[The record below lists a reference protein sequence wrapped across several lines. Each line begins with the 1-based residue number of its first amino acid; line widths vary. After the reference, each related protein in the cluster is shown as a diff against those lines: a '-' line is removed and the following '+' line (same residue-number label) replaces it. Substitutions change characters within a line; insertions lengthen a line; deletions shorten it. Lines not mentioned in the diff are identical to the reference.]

1 MAQTEKTFEAGRD
14 RVIAKQFLS
23 CCHPKL
29 AIFLKE
35 RNVNAAQ
42 EMAELADQYLE
53 AQGKCNLGAMKDG
66 GCTTVSP
73 DDENSKGT
81 GQTGGTRRPSPRCFL
96 CSKVGH
102 KATDCRSGYR
112 QNQAEVRCWECGKMG
127 HKAGQC
133 ANHSQNKAACVLDKR
148 QKALKRYNKEQQG
161 AITNTRFEHVTDAD
175 LVHNIDI
182 MMPVVEGRLH
192 DIKISVLR
200 DSGTNTVLV
209 RKGLVRSE
217 EFTGTSTGVILV
229 DGTMRDMPEAII
241 NIDTPYYTGEVR
253 AKCVEEPLYDLIL
266 GNIPGARKVDCPDAG
281 WGTSTKK
288 IRHQGDEVFGETQ
301 SNSLNSVT
309 SHAENDRVLQEIG
322 EKEELNAE
330 QIHNEVS
337 FAAGAKRTDKREE
350 KQLPQLKAPVIELLE
365 VTALQLT
372 GQQKSDES
380 LQRCFRSLNKRV
392 RKWRCDVT
400 TEYVV
405 KDDLLFRRLEFSDG
419 DVRHQLIVPTVFR
432 KTVMELAHDGIMSG
446 HQGVKSTVARVAEE
460 FFWPGMQGDVKRYI
474 RSCDVCQRTIP
485 KGTVKKAPMMSMPII
500 EEPFHRVA
508 IDIIGPITPKSSKG
522 NRYILTMV
530 DVATRYPDAVALKT
544 IDTPQV
550 AEALVEMFSR
560 YGVPKEILSDR
571 GTNFTSNL
579 MKEIGRLLSFR
590 QLLTTPY
597 HPMCNRLVERFNG
610 TIKQMMKRMSQER
623 PTDWD
628 RYIPALLFAY
638 RGVPQASLGFAPFEM
653 LYGRNVRGPLT
664 ILKEL
669 WSNKSLNQELKT
681 SYGYVIELKDKLKK
695 TCEVAH
701 EIMAEAQTKQK
712 RFYDRKSQARRFEP
726 GDRVL
731 ILLPSDHNKL
741 TMQWKGPY
749 EVARQKGDLNYELLV
764 GDKRKT
770 FHINMLQKYVGR
782 ETKNESCGVMVVQ
795 DEVEDLGE
803 ITTPSLKRQQGAQDV
818 VINPKLSQKQKK
830 DLADAIGEFE
840 DIFSDVPGRTN
851 ALQCKLRLMTE
862 EPVFVRQYPLPFAIQ
877 DEVEEEVEEM
887 LRLGIIER
895 STSAYNAPIIMDL
908 STKQVL
914 YIVMQKLKVIL
925 WNIVFRKVA

>member
-1 MAQTEKTFEAGRD
+1 MALGSSLGLTKEEALHLLEEERKREREE
-14 RVIAKQFLS
+14 RVHAREDSKLEHEREQQKAEREREDARLKAAHEIAMIELKI
-23 CCHPKL
+23 KL
-29 AIFLKE
+29 AETERASGATTDGGSEE
-35 RNVNAAQ
+35 RNVDAAQ

-66 GCTTVSP
+66 GCTTLRP
-73 DDENSKGT
+73 DGENSKAT

-112 QNQAEVRCWECGKMG
+112 QNQAGVRCWECGKMG

-148 QKALKRYNKEQQG
+148 QKALKRGNKEQQG

-182 MMPVVEGRLH
+182 MMPVVEARLH

-209 RKGLVRSE
+209 RKRLVRSE
-217 EFTGTSTGVILV
+217 EFTGTSTGVIPV
-229 DGTMRDMPEAII
+229 DGTMRVMPEAII
-241 NIDTPYYTGEVR
+241 NIDTPYYTGEGR

-266 GNIPGARKVDCPDAG
+266 GNIPGARKVDCPDLG

-288 IRHQGDEVFGETQ
+288 MRHQGDEVFGETP

-309 SHAENDRVLQEIG
+309 SHAENDRLLQEIG
-322 EKEELNAE
+322 EKEALNAE

-337 FAAGAKRTDKREE
+337 FAAGAKRTDKSEE
-350 KQLPQLKAPVIELLE
+350 KQLPQLKALVIELLE
-365 VTALQLT
+365 VTALTLT

-380 LQRCFRSLNKRV
+380 LQRFFRSLNKRV

-405 KDDLLFRRLEFSDG
+405 KDDLLFCRVELSDG
-419 DVRHQLIVPTVFR
+419 DVGHQLIVPTVFR

-485 KGTVKKAPMMSMPII
+485 KGTVKKAPMISMPII

-571 GTNFTSNL
+571 E
-579 MKEIGRLLSFR
+579 K
-590 QLLTTPY
+590 
-597 HPMCNRLVERFNG
+597 FNG

-638 RGVPQASLGFAPFEM
+638 RGVPQASLRFAPFEM
-653 LYGRNVRGPLT
+653 LYGRN
-664 ILKEL
+664 
-669 WSNKSLNQELKT
+669 
-681 SYGYVIELKDKLKK
+681 VIELKDKLKK

-731 ILLPSDHNKL
+731 IPLPSDHNKL

-749 EVARQKGDLNYELLV
+749 EVARRKGNLNYELLV

-770 FHINMLQKYVGR
+770 FHINMLQKYVDR

-803 ITTPSLKRQQGAQDV
+803 ITTPSLKRQQAAQDV

-830 DLADAIGEFE
+830 DLADAIREFE

-862 EPVFVRQYPLPFAIQ
+862 EPVRNIARATRHELLLSKLLDVTSMGYPLFIPDKKMEAFFDIPL
-877 DEVEEEVEEM
+877 ELTV
-887 LRLGIIER
+887 
-895 STSAYNAPIIMDL
+895 Y
-908 STKQVL
+908 
-914 YIVMQKLKVIL
+914 
-925 WNIVFRKVA
+925 

>member
-1 MAQTEKTFEAGRD
+1 MAQTEKTFESVRD
-14 RVIAKQFLS
+14 RVIAEQFLS

-66 GCTTVSP
+66 GCTTVRP
-73 DDENSKGT
+73 DGENSKGT

-112 QNQAEVRCWECGKMG
+112 QNQAGVRCWECGKMG

-133 ANHSQNKAACVLDKR
+133 ANHSQKKAACVLDKR
-148 QKALKRYNKEQQG
+148 QKALKRDNKEQQE
-161 AITNTRFEHVTDAD
+161 AITNTRFEHVNDAD

-192 DIKISVLR
+192 DIRISVLR
-200 DSGTNTVLV
+200 DSGTNTVVV
-209 RKGLVRSE
+209 RKRLVRSE

-229 DGTMRDMPEAII
+229 DGTMRVMPEAII
-241 NIDTPYYTGEVR
+241 NIDTPYYMGEVR
-253 AKCVEEPLYDLIL
+253 AKCVEEPRYDLIL

-281 WGTSTKK
+281 WGT
-288 IRHQGDEVFGETQ
+288 R
-301 SNSLNSVT
+301 
-309 SHAENDRVLQEIG
+309 
-322 EKEELNAE
+322 
-330 QIHNEVS
+330 
-337 FAAGAKRTDKREE
+337 AKRTVKSEE
-350 KQLPQLKAPVIELLE
+350 KHLPQLKAPVIELLE

-405 KDDLLFRRLEFSDG
+405 KDDLLFCRVEFSDG

-432 KTVMELAHDGIMSG
+432 ETVMNLSHDGIMSG

-522 NRYILTMV
+522 NRYILTTV

-571 GTNFTSNL
+571 
-579 MKEIGRLLSFR
+579 
-590 QLLTTPY
+590 
-597 HPMCNRLVERFNG
+597 ERFNG

-638 RGVPQASLGFAPFEM
+638 RIVPQASLGFAPFEM

-749 EVARQKGDLNYELLV
+749 EVARRKGDLNYELLV

-895 STSAYNAPIIMDL
+895 STSAYNAPIIMGFVVETDHQLLEYLNKTKLNNAWVMRWRL
-908 STKQVL
+908 SLQEFTFRIK
-914 YIVMQKLKVIL
+914 YIKGKD
-925 WNIVFRKVA
+925 NIGADYLSRV